1 MLLQEISQFDLD
13 ADFIDLLEN
22 WERILTVKLQFKIFT
37 NFCGFL

>member
-1 MLLQEISQFDLD
+1 MLLQDISQFDLD

-37 NFCGFL
+37 DFCGFL